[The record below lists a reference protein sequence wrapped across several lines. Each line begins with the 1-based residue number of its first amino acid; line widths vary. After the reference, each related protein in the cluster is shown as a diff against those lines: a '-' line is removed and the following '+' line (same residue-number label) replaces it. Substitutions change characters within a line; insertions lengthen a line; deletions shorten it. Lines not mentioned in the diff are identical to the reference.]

1 MRHET
6 KFYERPDARGA
17 QTVIDLIDVREVIER
32 FPLRVFDT
40 DPLRRERSRGIGH
53 IRFLWFLS
61 SCADRAGNCPVTPG
75 QRGPTRTSAPRNA
88 GTDDPAHWLE
98 SEFPG
103 SAELGQQHTAQCQG
117 RLRIKVRIFNVI
129 PTCAWN
135 FSTREPTQ
143 PDGCLI
149 DHGKPLYEIC
159 ATPHE
164 TYDSIRASVLIA
176 IITLGL
182 GIGATTAVFSVV
194 DHVLVRPLPYAQP
207 DRLISISTLLFQME
221 FVASLEY
228 VEWRR
233 SNHVLEQLAAWPHSS
248 RTGSLTIGDEPV
260 KIDLTRISDNF
271 FDTLGVH
278 PMLGR
283 GFLPDETRPG
293 GPNVIILSHGLWIRG
308 FGSDPG
314 VIGRSVIF
322 EGSPCTIVGVLPP
335 NFQFPDPGPIEALTP
350 LPIPTSADRRS
361 MAAWNTMAG

>member
-1 MRHET
+1 MGSLLRDLRHT
-6 KFYERPDARGA
+6 
-17 QTVIDLIDVREVIER
+17 
-32 FPLRVFDT
+32 
-40 DPLRRERSRGIGH
+40 SRN
-53 IRFLWFLS
+53 IRLHPS
-61 SCADRAGNCPVTPG
+61 
-75 QRGPTRTSAPRNA
+75 
-88 GTDDPAHWLE
+88 
-98 SEFPG
+98 
-103 SAELGQQHTAQCQG
+103 
-117 RLRIKVRIFNVI
+117 
-129 PTCAWN
+129 
-135 FSTREPTQ
+135 FS
-143 PDGCLI
+143 
-149 DHGKPLYEIC
+149 
-159 ATPHE
+159 
-164 TYDSIRASVLIA
+164 LIA

-194 DHVLVRPLPYAQP
+194 DHVLVRPLPYPQP
-207 DRLISISTLLFQME
+207 DRLVSISTLLFQME

-248 RTGSLTIGDEPV
+248 RTGYLTIGDEPV

-293 GPNVIILSHGLWIRG
+293 GPNVIILSHGLWTRG

-335 NFQFPDPGPIEALTP
+335 KFQFPDPGPIEALTP

-361 MAAWNTMAG
+361 MAAWNTMGRLKPGVSVAQARAEFEQLFESSRQAHPEMYRHDTRVRIVPFQEYRVRNVRLTLLVLLAAAGCVLLIACANVANLLMTRAVARQTELSVRAALGADAWRLVSLSLTESVLLAAVGGVAELL